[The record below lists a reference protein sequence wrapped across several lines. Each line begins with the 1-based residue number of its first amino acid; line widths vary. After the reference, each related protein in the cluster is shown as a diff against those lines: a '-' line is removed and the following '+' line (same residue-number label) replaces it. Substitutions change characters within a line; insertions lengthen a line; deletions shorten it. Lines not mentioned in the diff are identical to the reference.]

1 MNQETIKDILYSN
14 GVQDSENL
22 AKALEEILKQAS
34 EDKDFVESISK
45 RQGENSDIYRQF

>member
-45 RQGENSDIYRQF
+45 RQGEDIENLSQF